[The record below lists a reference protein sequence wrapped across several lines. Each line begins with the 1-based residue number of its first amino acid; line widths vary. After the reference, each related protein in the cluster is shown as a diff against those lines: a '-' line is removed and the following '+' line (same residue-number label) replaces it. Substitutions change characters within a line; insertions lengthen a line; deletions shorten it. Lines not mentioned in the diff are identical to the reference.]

1 MARNKS
7 IPDDRLIALIH
18 SYFTIE
24 CKKDVTKLKFPDITA
39 YITAHGYPDYQVT
52 TLRRT
57 QAARE
62 YIESLK
68 EAEEKT
74 AEVNVAAY
82 KTLDIDEFLEN
93 HQPRARLR
101 QALADLDNYYHAVA
115 DSAAM
120 ILEKGKQYQDRIS
133 YLEKELRKLKGI
145 IKQLEEQIETL
156 KEEWK
161 RTGLEKNSLSEY
173 IKTYTY
179 PDIANRLLMDDGLVE
194 EKDNTVDP
202 VRLDK
207 NIIGSGTV
215 INFKEAT
222 EAKKKSASAAIN
234 SLFEELED

>member
-1 MARNKS
+1 MIS
-7 IPDDRLIALIH
+7 
-18 SYFTIE
+18 SE
-24 CKKDVTKLKFPDITA
+24 
-39 YITAHGYPDYQVT
+39 
-52 TLRRT
+52 
-57 QAARE
+57 RE
-62 YIESLK
+62 YKVSK
-68 EAEEKT
+68 ASYMPD
-74 AEVNVAAY
+74 A
-82 KTLDIDEFLEN
+82 
-93 HQPRARLR
+93 LR
-101 QALADLDNYYHAVA
+101 GTTVSGGMCYSEDYA
-115 DSAAM
+115 
-120 ILEKGKQYQDRIS
+120 KQYQDRIS

-156 KEEWK
+156 KEERK

>member
-24 CKKDVTKLKFPDITA
+24 CKKDVTKLKFPDIAA

-145 IKQLEEQIETL
+145 IKQQEEQIETL
-156 KEEWK
+156 KKELK
-161 RTGLEKNSLSEY
+161 RAGLEKNV
-173 IKTYTY
+173 
-179 PDIANRLLMDDGLVE
+179 NG
-194 EKDNTVDP
+194 EK
-202 VRLDK
+202 
-207 NIIGSGTV
+207 
-215 INFKEAT
+215 
-222 EAKKKSASAAIN
+222 
-234 SLFEELED
+234 

>member
-74 AEVNVAAY
+74 AAASLS
-82 KTLDIDEFLEN
+82 KQTAKASVELAKEHIKQTLNNNPELHAKFINEGIDEL
-93 HQPRARLR
+93 
-101 QALADLDNYYHAVA
+101 
-115 DSAAM
+115 
-120 ILEKGKQYQDRIS
+120 DRI
-133 YLEKELRKLKGI
+133 KL
-145 IKQLEEQIETL
+145 L
-156 KEEWK
+156 
-161 RTGLEKNSLSEY
+161 
-173 IKTYTY
+173 
-179 PDIANRLLMDDGLVE
+179 
-194 EKDNTVDP
+194 
-202 VRLDK
+202 
-207 NIIGSGTV
+207 
-215 INFKEAT
+215 
-222 EAKKKSASAAIN
+222 
-234 SLFEELED
+234 

>member
-93 HQPRARLR
+93 HQPRAPS
-101 QALADLDNYYHAVA
+101 Q
-115 DSAAM
+115 
-120 ILEKGKQYQDRIS
+120 
-133 YLEKELRKLKGI
+133 
-145 IKQLEEQIETL
+145 
-156 KEEWK
+156 
-161 RTGLEKNSLSEY
+161 TGSC
-173 IKTYTY
+173 
-179 PDIANRLLMDDGLVE
+179 
-194 EKDNTVDP
+194 
-202 VRLDK
+202 
-207 NIIGSGTV
+207 
-215 INFKEAT
+215 
-222 EAKKKSASAAIN
+222 
-234 SLFEELED
+234 